1 MNKFEYN
8 AFISGIFIGVM
19 FSVISFVALVSTADE
34 SKLKT
39 CAQLTGKECIIMAV
53 PKGTCVVDMEKAE

>member
-8 AFISGIFIGVM
+8 AFISGIFIGAM

-53 PKGTCVVDMEKAE
+53 PKGIKVENVSR